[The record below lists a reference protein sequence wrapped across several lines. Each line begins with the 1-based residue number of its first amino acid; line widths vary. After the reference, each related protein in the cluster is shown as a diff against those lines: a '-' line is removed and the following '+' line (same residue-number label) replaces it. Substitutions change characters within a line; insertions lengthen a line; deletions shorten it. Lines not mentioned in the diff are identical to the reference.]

1 VSSPSEESC
10 EAAFGECFD
19 GCTAGAMLCDLPPCP
34 ADCVDDRYEQDDTVL
49 EVLAQT
55 PVQGIEPVVQ
65 EGRVAVRGD
74 VDLIAAR
81 AGGGDLAGV
90 EVLWDP
96 SEGSLSVALLDARGR
111 PMDLSSPGDVR
122 RIEPG
127 RIRLGKAGYEGRFY
141 VRVLEPGLDDVI
153 TCIRYQATLHA
164 IRVGPYDL
172 PEP

>member
-1 VSSPSEESC
+1 
-10 EAAFGECFD
+10 
-19 GCTAGAMLCDLPPCP
+19 
-34 ADCVDDRYEQDDTVL
+34 
-49 EVLAQT
+49 
-55 PVQGIEPVVQ
+55 
-65 EGRVAVRGD
+65 
-74 VDLIAAR
+74 
-81 AGGGDLAGV
+81 
-90 EVLWDP
+90 
-96 SEGSLSVALLDARGR
+96 
-111 PMDLSSPGDVR
+111 MDLSSPGDVR